1 MSQSDVDKIKER
13 LSIEEVVGS
22 YIKLDRAG
30 KNLKARCPFHNEKTP
45 SFTLSPDRDNYYCF
59 GCHASGDIFSFVQEF
74 EGIDFREALKKLADK
89 AGIELSD
96 KPDKNFSEKKKLYE
110 LLELTNKYFQAHLS
124 KNPKTIDYLKSRGLS
139 GETIKEWRLGFA
151 PAGWRNLK
159 EFLVQKNS
167 QKKYSETDLEK
178 AGLIK
183 KNDKGES
190 YDRFRS
196 RIMFPINDSNGN
208 PVGFTGRI
216 FEGKDDDA
224 KYLNSPETI
233 LFDKS
238 RILYGF
244 DKAKSFIRKFDFS
257 ILVEGQMDLI
267 MAHQAGYKNAVA
279 SSGTALTEEH
289 LRMLSKIS
297 DKIVIAY
304 DSDTAGF
311 RASEKVWKMALS
323 MGMDVKIAPIESGKD
338 PADII
343 HESTDEWKRV
353 IKNSK
358 HIIEIIS
365 DQIKDSD
372 LDDRNKGKSVSENL
386 IPYLK
391 SISSSID
398 QDHFIKFVSDELSIS
413 EDSIRKEVENFEL
426 DKEYVVSKP
435 LEIIHKEENKKTELF
450 NLEKEIFGLY
460 FWQESVKSE
469 NRVVEPEG
477 FKEKIQKVYGKD
489 FENYFESAQAVKDQ
503 LIFEIEKIYSA
514 DDKEK
519 VAAKIDELL
528 QTLEKRLLVNT
539 RTSLQSEIKK
549 AEQNKDEGKIKELL
563 TKIQEISAKLMGN

>member
-45 SFTLSPDRDNYYCF
+45 SFTLSPDRNNYYCF
-59 GCHASGDIFSFVQEF
+59 GCHANGDIFTFVQEF
-74 EGIDFREALKKLADK
+74 EGIDFKEALEKLADR
-89 AGIELSD
+89 AGIVLTNV
-96 KPDKNFSEKKKLYE
+96 PDKDFKEKNKLYE
-110 LLELTNKYFQAHLS
+110 LLEIVNEYFENNLP
-124 KNPKTIDYLKSRGLS
+124 KNSRVVDYLKSRGLTD
-139 GETIKEWRLGFA
+139 ETIKEWRIGFA
-151 PAGWRNLK
+151 PEGWRNLK
-159 EFLVQKNS
+159 DFLVN
-167 QKKYSETDLEK
+167 KKYSEADIEK

-183 KNDKGES
+183 KNEKGDS

-216 FEGKDDDA
+216 FDGKDEDA

-267 MAHQAGYKNAVA
+267 MAHQAGYKNAIA

-289 LRMLSKIS
+289 LRMVSKIS

-323 MGMDVKIAPIESGKD
+323 MGMDVKIAQIESGKD

-343 HESTDEWKRV
+343 KDSLDEWKRV
-353 IKNSK
+353 VKKSK
-358 HIIEIIS
+358 HIIEIIVN
-365 DQIKDSD
+365 QIKDSS
-372 LDDRNKGKSVSENL
+372 LDDRQKGKEVSEKVV
-386 IPYLK
+386 PYLK

-413 EDSIRKEVENFEL
+413 ESSIRREVEAFDDNN
-426 DKEYVVSKP
+426 EYIVSAP
-435 LEIIHKEENKKTELF
+435 LKVEENKSKEKISLI
-450 NLEKEIFGLY
+450 NSEKEIFGLY
-460 FWQESVKSE
+460 FWQESVDQ
-469 NRVVEPEG
+469 NTRILDL
-477 FKEKIQKVYGKD
+477 EKLKTKLEKVYG
-489 FENYFESAQAVKDQ
+489 ENFSETLETTQKIKDQ
-503 LIFEIEKIYSA
+503 LIFEVERMYSRETDKQKILS
-514 DDKEK
+514 K
-519 VAAKIDELL
+519 VKDILIN
-528 QTLEKRLLVNT
+528 LEKKLLIKK
-539 RTSLQSEIKK
+539 REILRFEIKK
-549 AEQNKDEGKIKELL
+549 AEQEKDDTEVKRLL
-563 TKIQEISAKLMGN
+563 TEIQEVSTKISEIE